1 MVDLMGKSKYFFALS
16 ILIFIVG
23 IVGLFVNGIQMDIQF
38 QGGTIMQIEM
48 PDDTFSNDRAED
60 IVMETIG
67 KKATVMKS
75 STYNPENEADNINL
89 MVLNI
94 ASDETLKDVERQN
107 VLAALRTEFNI
118 AEDANVTVNSVEP
131 FIGDEIRTNSIYA
144 ILISSILIV
153 LYVWLR
159 FRTMHGLSAGV
170 FAVVAL
176 LHDIFVMFAVYVLF
190 KIPLNDSFVAA
201 MLTIIG
207 YSINDTVIIY
217 DRVRENMKIL
227 RKMPI
232 RELVNKSV
240 IQTVSRSINTSITTL
255 IAILTLYV
263 FSVIYNIESIK
274 EFTLPLVVGIISGV
288 YSTIFIASP
297 LYMIWQE
304 RKINKKAAARRPAKA

>member
-23 IVGLFVNGIQMDIQF
+23 IVGLFVYGIQMDIQF

-48 PDDTFSNDRAED
+48 PDDTFSIDRAED

-94 ASDETLKDVERQN
+94 ASDETLKDVERQD
-107 VLAALRTEFNI
+107 VLTALRTEFNI

-144 ILISSILIV
+144 ILISSILII

-176 LHDIFVMFAVYVLF
+176 LHDIFVMFTVYVLF
-190 KIPLNDSFVAA
+190 KIPINDSFVAA

-240 IQTVSRSINTSITTL
+240 MQTVSRSINTSITTL

-274 EFTLPLVVGIISGV
+274 EFTMPLVVGIISGV

-304 RKINKKAAARRPAKA
+304 RKINKKAAARKPAKA

>member
-1 MVDLMGKSKYFFALS
+1 MVDLMGKKNYFFALS

-23 IVGLFVNGIQMDIQF
+23 IVGIFVNGIQMDIQF

-48 PDDTFSNDRAED
+48 PDDTFSTDRAED

-67 KKATVMKS
+67 KKANVMKS
-75 STYNPENEADNINL
+75 STYNAENEAENINL

-94 ASDETLKDVERQN
+94 ASSETLKDVERQS
-107 VLAALRTEFNI
+107 VLKALRTEFNI
-118 AEDANVTVNSVEP
+118 PEDSNVTVNSVEP

-144 ILISSILIV
+144 ILVSSILII
-153 LYVWLR
+153 LYVWIR
-159 FRTMHGLSAGV
+159 FRNMQGLSAGV
-170 FAVVAL
+170 FAVLAL
-176 LHDIFVMFAVYVLF
+176 LHDIFVMFTVYVLF

-217 DRVRENMKIL
+217 DRVRENMKIY

-274 EFTLPLVVGIISGV
+274 EFTMPLVVGIISGV

-304 RKINKKAAARRPAKA
+304 RRIGKKVAPRKPAKA

>member
-1 MVDLMGKSKYFFALS
+1 MVDLMGKKNYFFALS

-23 IVGLFVNGIQMDIQF
+23 IVGIFVNGIQMDIQF

-48 PDDTFSNDRAED
+48 PYDTFSTDRAED
-60 IVMETIG
+60 IVMDAIG
-67 KKATVMKS
+67 KKANVMRS
-75 STYNPENEADNINL
+75 STYNAENEAENINL

-94 ASDETLKDVERQN
+94 ASDETLNDVERQS
-107 VLAALRTEFNI
+107 VLDALRAEFNI
-118 AEDANVTVNSVEP
+118 SEDANVTVNSVEP
-131 FIGDEIRTNSIYA
+131 FIGDEIRTNSAYA
-144 ILISSILIV
+144 ILVSSILIII
-153 LYVWLR
+153 YVWIR
-159 FRTMHGLSAGV
+159 FRNMHGLSAGV
-170 FAVVAL
+170 FAVLAL
-176 LHDIFVMFAVYVLF
+176 LHDIFVMFTVYVLF

-217 DRVRENMKIL
+217 DRVRENMKIY

-240 IQTVSRSINTSITTL
+240 LQTVSRSINTSITTL

-263 FSVIYNIESIK
+263 FSAIYNIESIK
-274 EFTLPLVVGIISGV
+274 EFTMPLVVGIISGV

-297 LYMIWQE
+297 LYMVWQE
-304 RKINKKAAARRPAKA
+304 RKIGKKAAPRKPAKA